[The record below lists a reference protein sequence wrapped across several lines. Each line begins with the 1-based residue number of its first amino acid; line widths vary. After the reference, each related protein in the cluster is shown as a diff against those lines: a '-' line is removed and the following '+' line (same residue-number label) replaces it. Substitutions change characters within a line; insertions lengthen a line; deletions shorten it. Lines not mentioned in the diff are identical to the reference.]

1 MGACPGP
8 AVLTPLTEAPPPAS
22 SLFLKLADALSLHVA
37 SSLKVGESVHV
48 VMAIEIRSV
57 QRLVFRL
64 GIATLLALDW
74 VDETRAAELDPKTAC
89 RTEEVIIKLAGVPP
103 DKLDFLGERQG
114 PDAFRCDA
122 YFSFAVYDEV
132 WNRLNE
138 LAKTL
143 RDVEG
148 MCVINGLAKLPRIGA
163 LQIEYVINA
172 SGQLQIKSVSEGL
185 PTNPQKLSQRLRA
198 DIGRL
203 TKIRDAN
210 DMAIRD
216 EYVRRSCPEA
226 EYPSKTEQ

>member
-1 MGACPGP
+1 MGACPGS
-8 AVLTPLTEAPPPAS
+8 AVPTPLTEAPPPAS

-57 QRLVFRL
+57 QRLALRL
-64 GIATLLALDW
+64 GIATLLALHW
-74 VDETRAAELDPKTAC
+74 VNETRAAELDPKTAC
-89 RTEEVIIKLAGVPP
+89 RTEEVIIKLAGAPP

-114 PDAFRCDA
+114 PDAFRCEA

-148 MCVINGLAKLPRIGA
+148 MCVINGLAKLPRINA
-163 LQIEYVINA
+163 LQMEYVISA

-185 PTNPQKLSQRLRA
+185 PTNAQKLSQRLRSN
-198 DIGRL
+198 IGRL
-203 TKIRDAN
+203 DQIRDA
-210 DMAIRD
+210 DDAAILD
-216 EYVRRSCPEA
+216 QFVRRNCAEA
-226 EYPSKTEQ
+226 EYPADMEQ

>member
-1 MGACPGP
+1 
-8 AVLTPLTEAPPPAS
+8 
-22 SLFLKLADALSLHVA
+22 
-37 SSLKVGESVHV
+37 
-48 VMAIEIRSV
+48 MAIEMRSV
-57 QRLVFRL
+57 QRLVFRM
-64 GIATLLALDW
+64 GIATLLALHW
-74 VDETRAAELDPKTAC
+74 VNETRAAELDPKTAC
-89 RTEEVIIKLAGVPP
+89 RTEEVITTLAGVPP

-114 PDAFRCDA
+114 SDAFRCEA
-122 YFSFAVYDEV
+122 YFSFTVYDQV
-132 WNRLNE
+132 WNRLND

-163 LQIEYVINA
+163 LQMEYVINA

-203 TKIRDAN
+203 EKIRDAN
-210 DMAIRD
+210 DKAIRD

-226 EYPSKTEQ
+226 EYPSNMEQ

>member
-1 MGACPGP
+1 M
-8 AVLTPLTEAPPPAS
+8 
-22 SLFLKLADALSLHVA
+22 
-37 SSLKVGESVHV
+37 
-48 VMAIEIRSV
+48 
-57 QRLVFRL
+57 
-64 GIATLLALDW
+64 
-74 VDETRAAELDPKTAC
+74 
-89 RTEEVIIKLAGVPP
+89 
-103 DKLDFLGERQG
+103 
-114 PDAFRCDA
+114 
-122 YFSFAVYDEV
+122 